1 LLVIDRYDPRLDKEE
16 LKEIF
21 EDFIENKS
29 YFFSHWKK
37 FEEELNRRALDLQY
51 RNSMIVAKEGG
62 KIVGWG
68 TYTKFRDYL
77 GNDRALIHQVMTRK
91 DDAYKKGIEEKILR
105 ELQLYVKK
113 TVKLDKSYYI
123 CPDSDGAL
131 RSIFMKLGVKKSEF
145 IWYEGDS

>member
-1 LLVIDRYDPRLDKEE
+1 MLIIDRYDPRLDKDD

-21 EDFIENKS
+21 IDFITNKS

-37 FEEELNRRALDLQY
+37 FEDELNRRALDLQY

-68 TYTKFRDYL
+68 TFTKFRDYL
-77 GNDRALIHQVMTRK
+77 GNDRAVVHQVMTRK
-91 DDAYKKGIEEKILR
+91 GDAYKMGIEEKILR
-105 ELQLYVKK
+105 ELQLYIKK
-113 TVKLDKSYYI
+113 TVKLDKVYYI

-131 RSIFMKLGVKKSEF
+131 RSIFMKLGVKKSRF
-145 IWYEGDS
+145 VWYEEDS

>member
-1 LLVIDRYDPRLDKEE
+1 MLAIERYDPRIDKDE

-29 YFFSHWKK
+29 YFFSHWEK
-37 FEEELNRRALDLQY
+37 FEAELNRRVLDLQY

-77 GNDRALIHQVMTRK
+77 GNERVIIHQVMTRK
-91 DDAYKKGIEEKILR
+91 DDAYKKGIEEMILR

-113 TVKLDKSYYI
+113 TVKLDKAYYI

-131 RSIFMKLGVKKSEF
+131 RSIFMKLGVKKSKF
-145 IWYEGDS
+145 VWYEGDS